1 MTKPIDTTEI
11 RTRLD
16 SKGWD
21 AIHPYDLH
29 ILCDEID
36 RLRGEQQTPP
46 QGETIPV
53 RAVCVY
59 KREQQQYVCYCES
72 GATDDENHHYID
84 PNGLRTR
91 VILAGNLPV
100 PAEVC
105 VVAKV
110 EGE

>member
-1 MTKPIDTTEI
+1 MIDTLSI
-11 RTRLD
+11 RGAYRGKTLPETT
-16 SKGWD
+16 
-21 AIHPYDLH
+21 IQ

-72 GATDDENHHYID
+72 GATDDENHHFID

-91 VILAGNLPV
+91 VIMAVELPV

-110 EGE
+110 EGNSDGK